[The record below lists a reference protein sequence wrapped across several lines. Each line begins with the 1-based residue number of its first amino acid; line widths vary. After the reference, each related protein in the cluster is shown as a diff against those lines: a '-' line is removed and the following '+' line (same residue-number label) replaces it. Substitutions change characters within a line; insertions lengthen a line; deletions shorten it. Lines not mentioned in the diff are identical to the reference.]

1 MKVQGGGTIPMVLVR
16 TDIGCS
22 DSKIHDKDY
31 DWDPNKKTFFLN
43 EIEPSSTT
51 YFVRHLKF
59 DCIPMYG
66 RLYAESALKY
76 KEQKDNNST
85 SGTKRSWNPLQ
96 GILDCKRS
104 PEMIDEAEANAAK
117 KAKGA

>member
-1 MKVQGGGTIPMVLVR
+1 MVMVR

-22 DSKIHDKDY
+22 DSQIHDRHTN
-31 DWDPNKKTFFLN
+31 WDPKARTFFLN

-66 RLYAESALKY
+66 KLYAESALKY
-76 KEQKDNNST
+76 KERKDKNSV
-85 SGTKRSWNPLQ
+85 SGIKRSWNPLQ

-104 PEMIDEAEANAAK
+104 SEMAGEAEANAAK
-117 KAKGA
+117 KAKG